1 MRDRNIKRES
11 NPAVLF
17 IDEEHKVMSFHAWS
31 VKRIYTGVQI
41 LSFLRKRRTICTQHT
56 DTYLRKI
63 HAFFIQIFG
72 FWHSHLIDSW
82 CEVTPFLA
90 GLGTNL
96 KNTGKNIR

>member
-41 LSFLRKRRTICTQHT
+41 LSSEEPSFAHRYLSEEKTCIFSYRFLVLCTPT
-56 DTYLRKI
+56 
-63 HAFFIQIFG
+63 
-72 FWHSHLIDSW
+72 W
-82 CEVTPFLA
+82 
-90 GLGTNL
+90 
-96 KNTGKNIR
+96 